1 MYENE
6 EGECEVFIMI
16 NNYIS
21 NIINKNC
28 TYIIENKGN
37 YFDIYNEMKL
47 KKGKGIK
54 KNRDYDK
61 LIFKGEYKDGKKY
74 KGKEYNDYGRLKIE
88 GEYKDGKYYKGKEY
102 YRGKLKFE
110 GEYKD
115 GKYYKGKIKKY
126 NDNGKLIFE
135 GEDKDGSLTLFQN

>member
-61 LIFKGEYKDGKKY
+61 LIFKGEYKDGK
-74 KGKEYNDYGRLKIE
+74 
-88 GEYKDGKYYKGKEY
+88 
-102 YRGKLKFE
+102 
-110 GEYKD
+110 
-115 GKYYKGKIKKY
+115 YYKGKIKKY

>member
-61 LIFKGEYKDGKKY
+61 LIFKGEYKDSKK
-74 KGKEYNDYGRLKIE
+74 
-88 GEYKDGKYYKGKEY
+88 YKGKEY

-135 GEDKDGSLTLFQN
+135 GEDKDGSLTLFQNQKNFNGIQK

>member
-6 EGECEVFIMI
+6 EGECEVFLMI

-37 YFDIYNEMKL
+37 YFDIYNEIKL

-54 KNRDYDK
+54 KNRDYGK
-61 LIFKGEYKDGKKY
+61 LIFKGEYKNGKKY
-74 KGKEYNDYGRLKIE
+74 KGKEYNDYGRLKI
-88 GEYKDGKYYKGKEY
+88 
-102 YRGKLKFE
+102 E